1 MLDCRKHFGADA
13 MNDDLIE
20 LNKQLAKRIGLSPD
34 LISAYAG
41 SISICL
47 GKLKLNAS
55 EILTLANSNVGV
67 VNSLESTYINRD
79 YLNFARLVA
88 QGIVSAGQFAGLLI
102 LGINLDQ
109 ARVLARLNNVQ
120 ITQVA
125 KFAAGEVYEFI
136 RPVQKMQN
144 FQSSSRQQFAV
155 ALLAA

>member
-1 MLDCRKHFGADA
+1 MLSKVSFPPSSSEALGDFAEKNPVTTQKLVNALMKSLKWLETAKPEDVAD
-13 MNDDLIE
+13 
-20 LNKQLAKRIGLSPD
+20 
-34 LISAYAG
+34 
-41 SISICL
+41 
-47 GKLKLNAS
+47 
-55 EILTLANSNVGV
+55 
-67 VNSLESTYINRD
+67 
-79 YLNFARLVA
+79 LVPPEDVA
-88 QGIVSAGQFAGLLI
+88 EVERQFAGLLI